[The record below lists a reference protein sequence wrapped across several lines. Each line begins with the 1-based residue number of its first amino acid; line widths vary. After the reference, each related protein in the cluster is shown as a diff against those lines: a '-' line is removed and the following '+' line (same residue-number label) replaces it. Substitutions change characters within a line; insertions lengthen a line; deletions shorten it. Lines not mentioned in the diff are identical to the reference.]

1 MEFKRFSQR
10 GDIFDVAS
18 SARYKSQLWI
28 DQHPTYKM
36 GNAEE
41 AVVFFQSPPA
51 IIVDIWFFNLREQQK
66 PFSIQQTQEQEQ
78 QIKFTILFF
87 FFPGMIVLQ
96 HETLLTTLVIG
107 VSWKVRMA

>member
-18 SARYKSQLWI
+18 SAIHKSQLWI
-28 DQHPTYKM
+28 DQHPTCKM
-36 GNAEE
+36 GNTEE
-41 AVVFFQSPPA
+41 AFAFIQSPSA
-51 IIVDIWFFNLREQQK
+51 IIVDIRFFYLREQRK

-87 FFPGMIVLQ
+87 FFPGMVNGSISFRISSICRNEQYSSIL
-96 HETLLTTLVIG
+96 
-107 VSWKVRMA
+107 